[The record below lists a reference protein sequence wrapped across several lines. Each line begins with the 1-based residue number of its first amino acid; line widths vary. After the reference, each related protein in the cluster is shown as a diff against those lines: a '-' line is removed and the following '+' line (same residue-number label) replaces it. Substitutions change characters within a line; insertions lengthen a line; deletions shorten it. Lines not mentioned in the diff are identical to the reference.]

1 MNLMDSINKYKKS
14 LEQVKTEFKDDYIT
28 IYNNQKEWLN
38 NLEDKIHLLKNK
50 SKEEAIKRVVQN
62 LKSEAD
68 FVKNDTTDISIFI
81 SNINTIILIANRINN
96 YKEGTL
102 LDDGSKLEVYKLF
115 NSIKKANKLSDL
127 KVTLNQN
134 LNSYIPHLF
143 SIIKHS
149 QNPNIYPIHYK
160 FWKNILREVL
170 DLKDNYDNFCEFYR
184 TFPNEN
190 RHLVFGS
197 YLGTI
202 GLQIGKNIK
211 NDFPQLQ
218 LNSKEYKYLID
229 NVINIEPYSTALN
242 DSFSIQNDKNSINT
256 NYWIFQGSPKI
267 YNAVAAINADAVKS
281 WTVSAHRDKIKKG
294 DKIILWLTGPNS
306 GCYALGRVDSEVTQM
321 KEEDIEMGYY
331 ITPEDSIEAYRVKI
345 IIEYNLTDNPILRE
359 MIKEDDAFKDF
370 KGGNQGTNFTATK
383 EQYDTFL
390 DLAHSNDT
398 NAYQHIKNRLDPK
411 SVNSFIEFL
420 RAFLKKHNIE
430 STDERISLNIRE
442 NKNRLVFL
450 IGRRYCLSIQLKNKK
465 SLISFIS
472 KEIISPINGVF
483 HNQNGEVESY
493 WNHVYTI
500 EGNEEAIEEGFLIE
514 LAREAKCPFRKFK
527 NQDFI
532 NDVYQ
537 IKQSAMANESTK
549 PDFPLNQI
557 LYGPPGTGKTYN
569 TVLEAAKIITGN
581 ENIPYEEALKE
592 FKANLDHQIEFITF
606 HQNYSY
612 EDFIQGLRPD
622 TENGSALTFEKKDGV
637 FKRIADRAYKN
648 LIASENPASAKKEFD
663 IVFNELIHPLNDGDV
678 TEVEIKMKKSS
689 FYITAVG
696 EKSIDF
702 RKNIGDSEHTLSINT
717 LRKMYDKGLNDII
730 LGGLQP
736 YYNPILELLLEKGK
750 SEVAPTQRK
759 NYVII
764 IDEIN
769 RANISRVFGEL
780 ITLIEEDKRSH
791 GSIPMRVTLPSG
803 DSFIVPSNLYIIG
816 TMNTAD
822 KSIALLDIA
831 LRRRFEFVPMY
842 PQYEGLGKT
851 VNDADKLR
859 KINEAI
865 VSRKNH
871 DFTIGHAYFM
881 GDDYNLEKTINHKV
895 IPLLLEY
902 FMNSEK
908 EVIDILKEA
917 GITIGGWPLKMIS

>member
-1 MNLMDSINKYKKS
+1 MIIKESLKKYRNS
-14 LEQVKTEFKDDYIT
+14 FEEIKTQFAIDYNS
-28 IYNNQKEWLN
+28 IYNNQKEWLI
-38 NLEDKIHLLKNK
+38 NLEDKIHLLKNEN
-50 SKEEAIKRVVQN
+50 KELSIKRVIIK
-62 LKSEAD
+62 LKTEDD
-68 FVKNDTTDISIFI
+68 FVKNDTSDISIFI
-81 SNINTIILIANRINN
+81 SNINSIILIANRINN

-102 LDDGSKLEVYKLF
+102 LDDGSKLEVFKLL

-149 QNPNIYPIHYK
+149 QNPNVYPIHYK

-170 DLKDNYDNFCEFYR
+170 DLKDDYDNFCEFYR

-211 NDFPQLQ
+211 NDFPKLQ

-242 DSFSIQNDKNSINT
+242 DSFSIQNDKISINT

-345 IIEYNLTDNPILRE
+345 IIEHNLTDNPILRE

-370 KGGNQGTNFTATK
+370 KGGNQGTNFMATK

-390 DLAHSNDT
+390 DLANSNDT

-420 RAFLKKHNIE
+420 RAFLKKQNIE

-483 HNQNGEVESY
+483 HNQNGDVESY

-514 LAREAKCPFRKFK
+514 LAREVKCPFRKFK

-537 IKQSAMANESTK
+537 IKQSAMANEIPQTNL
-549 PDFPLNQI
+549 PLNQI
-557 LYGPPGTGKTYN
+557 LYGPPGTGKTYH

-581 ENIPYEEALKE
+581 KNISYEEALKE

-637 FKRIADRAYKN
+637 FKRIADRAHKN
-648 LIASENPASAKKEFD
+648 LIASENPASAKKEFEL
-663 IVFNELIHPLNDGDV
+663 VFQELIQPLNDGDV

-689 FYITAVG
+689 FFITAVG

-702 RKNIGDSEHTLSINT
+702 RKNVGDSEHTLSINT

-736 YYNPILELLLEKGK
+736 YYNPILELLLEKGR

-803 DSFIVPSNLYIIG
+803 DSFIVPSNLHIIG

-865 VSRKNH
+865 VIRKNH

-902 FMNSEK
+902 FMNTEK

-917 GITIGGWPLKMIS
+917 GITIGEWPLKMIP

>member
-1 MNLMDSINKYKKS
+1 MNIKGSLKKYSKSFEEITTQFAIDYNSIH
-14 LEQVKTEFKDDYIT
+14 
-28 IYNNQKEWLN
+28 NNQKEWLS
-38 NLEDKIHLLKNK
+38 NLEDKIHLLKNI
-50 SKEEAIKRVVQN
+50 SKELAIKRVLQK
-62 LKSEAD
+62 LKSEDD
-68 FVKNDTTDISIFI
+68 FVKNDTLDISIFI

-96 YKEGTL
+96 YKDGTL

-115 NSIKKANKLSDL
+115 NSIKKANKISEL

-149 QNPNIYPIHYK
+149 QNPLVYPIHYK

-170 DLKDNYDNFCEFYR
+170 DLKDDYDNFCEFYR
-184 TFPNEN
+184 TFPHEN

-211 NDFPQLQ
+211 NDYPQLQ
-218 LNSKEYKYLID
+218 LDSKEYKFLID

-242 DSFSIQNDKNSINT
+242 ESFSIQNEKNSINT
-256 NYWIFQGSPKI
+256 NYWIFQGNPKK

-294 DKIILWLTGPNS
+294 DKFILWLTGADD
-306 GCYALGRVDSEVTQM
+306 GCYALGTVASEVTQM

-331 ITPEDSIEAYRVKI
+331 TIPEDSIEAYRVKI
-345 IIEYNLTDNPILRE
+345 VIDHNLTDTPILRD
-359 MIKEDDAFKDF
+359 MITEDAVFKDF

-383 EQYDTFL
+383 AQYEAMLGFVN
-390 DLAHSNDT
+390 ANSS
-398 NAYQHIKNRLDPK
+398 NAYTNVKKVLHQRKLQ
-411 SVNSFIEFL
+411 SFLALL
-420 RAFLKKHNIE
+420 RNYLKEHNIQPND
-430 STDERISLNIRE
+430 SRISFNVWE
-442 NKNRLVFL
+442 KENRLVFL
-450 IGRRYCLSIQLKNKK
+450 IGRRYVLNIQKKGTETEFSFTTKNILTEKNGGFTNQK
-465 SLISFIS
+465 G
-472 KEIISPINGVF
+472 EI
-483 HNQNGEVESY
+483 EAY
-493 WNHVYTI
+493 WNVANSI
-500 EGNEEAIEEGFLIE
+500 ENYVSEIEEGFTIE
-514 LAREAKCPFRKFK
+514 LARNTKCPYRKYT

-532 NDVYQ
+532 NEVYQ
-537 IKQSAMANESTK
+537 IKQSAMEKALSESK
-549 PDFPLNQI
+549 FPLNQI

-581 ENIPYEEALKE
+581 ELIAYEEALRV

-648 LIASENPASAKKEFD
+648 LMASENPANAKKEFD
-663 IVFNELIHPLNDGDV
+663 VVFGELIQPLNDGEV
-678 TEVEIKMKKSS
+678 TEVEIKMRKSS
-689 FYITAVG
+689 FFITAVG

-702 RKNIGDSEHTLSINT
+702 RKNIDDSEHTLSINT

-736 YYNPILELLLEKGK
+736 YYNPILELLLEKGR
-750 SEVAPTQRK
+750 SEVTPTQRK

-831 LRRRFEFVPMY
+831 LRRRFEFVPKY
-842 PQYEGLGKT
+842 PLYVGLAQT

-881 GDDYNLEKTINHKV
+881 GDDYSLEKTINHKV

-917 GITIGGWPLKMIS
+917 GITIGGWPLRMIS